1 MKIKLFIDEDMMSRS
16 LLKGLRARGIDV
28 LSVLDEQRVGL
39 DDASQLEYSTQCG
52 RVLCTSN
59 IRDFYQL
66 HIEYLEQNRNHA
78 GIIFVPQKRFS
89 VGEQI
94 RRLLTLIATK
104 SPDSMQSNIEF
115 LSAW

>member
-28 LSVLDEQRVGL
+28 LSVLDEQRVSL

-66 HIEYLEQNRNHA
+66 HIEYLNIWNKT
-78 GIIFVPQKRFS
+78 GIMLVSYLSHKNVLVS
-89 VGEQI
+89 VNKFGVY
-94 RRLLTLIATK
+94 
-104 SPDSMQSNIEF
+104 
-115 LSAW
+115 